1 MDKKKKVGLA
11 VLIIIALY
19 VAASIFFQYHY
30 FIGTKVNGYSCAF
43 RSVSK
48 AKELIKKDVKSYKI
62 TIKERDK
69 KKESIS
75 VNFRY
80 NTVAVRCRIICR
92 ICIYWRNYHIFI
104 KCI

>member
-1 MDKKKKVGLA
+1 MDKKKKAGLA

-62 TIKERDK
+62 MIKERDK
-69 KKESIS
+69 KKEKE
-75 VNFRY
+75 NKNKKKGKKTKKKLKLFQ
-80 NTVAVRCRIICR
+80 
-92 ICIYWRNYHIFI
+92 
-104 KCI
+104 